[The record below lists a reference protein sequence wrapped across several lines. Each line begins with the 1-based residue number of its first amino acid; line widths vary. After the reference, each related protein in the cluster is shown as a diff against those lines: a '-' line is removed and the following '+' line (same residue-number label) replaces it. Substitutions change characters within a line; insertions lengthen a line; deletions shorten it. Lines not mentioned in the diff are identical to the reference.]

1 MWLVRIITLVLVFQQ
16 SFENSTNR
24 QSLEKAQS
32 NVWIDTASLGVGYTL
47 SPKQRNSDHI
57 RA

>member
-16 SFENSTNR
+16 SFENSDNR

-32 NVWIDTASLGVGYTL
+32 NVWIDTASLDF
-47 SPKQRNSDHI
+47 S
-57 RA
+57 